1 MGMNKI
7 KYDKRDR
14 KLFLTLAIITTVI
27 LLACLILMN
36 TDLPEE
42 LEASVIGVMIVVC
55 FTVFP
60 VLALASWVKFADSH
74 TYLKRLEKYGY
85 TVPANKKE
93 YDNSLEK
100 LATGELKTFEQP
112 SKESK
117 VLAVLSWVVSVAMV
131 VYAIFLSI
139 RFSHMLE
146 NVAFFIIVTIAI
158 AIFWLVFGFGFWK
171 QRLRDQLRDDV
182 EFNSSLKPRKHLVE
196 GITTIIIL
204 TAISVVIAVNMY
216 TMSKYVE
223 RSYEN
228 PEEIVTIE
236 IIPKEIEGFLFLTK
250 VLYNISEPF

>member
-14 KLFLTLAIITTVI
+14 KLFLTFAIITTVI
-27 LLACLILMN
+27 VLTCLILMN

-42 LEASVIGVMIVVC
+42 LDPSVIGVMIVIC

-60 VLALASWVKFADSH
+60 VLSLATWVMFADSH

-100 LATGELKTFEQP
+100 LATGELKVFEQP

-117 VLAVLSWVVSVAMV
+117 VLAVISWIVSVAMV
-131 VYAIFLSI
+131 GYVIFLGT

-146 NVAFFIIVTIAI
+146 NVAFFIILTIAI
-158 AIFWLVFGFGFWK
+158 AIFWLVFGFNFWK
-171 QRLRDQLRDDV
+171 QRCREKYKDDV
-182 EFNSSLKPRKHLVE
+182 EFNSSLKSRKHLVE
-196 GITTIIIL
+196 GIATIIIL
-204 TAISVVIAVNMY
+204 LAISVVIAVNMY

-223 RSYEN
+223 RSKEN
-228 PEEIVTIE
+228 PEEIVTID
-236 IIPKEIEGFLFLTK
+236 IIPKEI
-250 VLYNISEPF
+250 

>member
-14 KLFLTLAIITTVI
+14 KLFLNLAIITTVI
-27 LLACLILMN
+27 VLACLILMN

-60 VLALASWVKFADSH
+60 VLALAAWVMFADSH

-100 LATGELKTFEQP
+100 LATGKLKVFEQP

-117 VLAVLSWVVSVAMV
+117 ILAVISWVVSAAMV
-131 VYAIFLSI
+131 GYAIFLSI

-146 NVAFFIIVTIAI
+146 NVAFFIMVSVAL
-158 AIFWLVFGFGFWK
+158 AIFWLVFGFGFWR
-171 QRLRDQLRDDV
+171 QRCRDKYKDDV

-196 GITTIIIL
+196 GIATIIIL
-204 TAISVVIAVNMY
+204 LAISAVIAVNMY

-223 RSYEN
+223 RSKEN
-228 PEEIVTIE
+228 PEEIVSIE
-236 IIPKEIEGFLFLTK
+236 IPKEI
-250 VLYNISEPF
+250 

>member
-14 KLFLTLAIITTVI
+14 KLFLTFAIITTVI
-27 LLACLILMN
+27 VLACLILMY

-42 LEASVIGVMIVVC
+42 LEASVIGVMIVMF

-60 VLALASWVKFADSH
+60 VLALATWVMFADSH

-85 TVPANKKE
+85 IVPANKKE
-93 YDNSLEK
+93 YDNNLEK
-100 LATGELKTFEQP
+100 LATGELKTFDES

-117 VLAVLSWVVSVAMV
+117 LLAFISWVISVFMV
-131 VYAIFLSI
+131 GYAIFLSI

-158 AIFWLVFGFGFWK
+158 AIFWLVFGFSFWR
-171 QRLRDQLRDDV
+171 QRLRDKFRDDV
-182 EFNSSLKPRKHLVE
+182 ELNSPLKPRKHLVE
-196 GITTIIIL
+196 GIVTIIIL
-204 TAISVVIAVNMY
+204 FAISAVIAVNMY

-223 RSYEN
+223 RSKEN
-228 PEEIVTIE
+228 PEEVKSIE
-236 IIPKEIEGFLFLTK
+236 ILKEI
-250 VLYNISEPF
+250 